1 MQSTRLNR
9 LFNVINERFKQWLRN
24 PWRRI
29 SLLIISLLFGN
40 FLATVIS
47 TIAGQEGYL
56 DVTYALICLVIAE
69 FLSWLAYGS
78 YRQIARTFWIDFLT
92 GLKVGMTYGLF
103 LEAFKLGS

>member
-1 MQSTRLNR
+1 MQSTRINR
-9 LFNVINERFKQWLRN
+9 LLNVIFERFKQWLLN

-40 FLATVIS
+40 FAATAVS

-56 DVTYALICLVIAE
+56 DVLYALICLLITE
-69 FLSWLAYGS
+69 ILNWLVYGS
-78 YRQIARTFWIDFLT
+78 KGKIARSLGIDILNGFKI
-92 GLKVGMTYGLF
+92 GFTYGLF

>member
-9 LFNVINERFKQWLRN
+9 LFNVILKRLEQWLVN

-29 SLLIISLLFGN
+29 SILIISLLFGN
-40 FLATVIS
+40 FAASAVS

-56 DVTYALICLVIAE
+56 DVLYTLACLFITEALNWLV
-69 FLSWLAYGS
+69 YG
-78 YRQIARTFWIDFLT
+78 RRGKIARFLIIDILNS
-92 GLKVGMTYGLF
+92 LKIGFIYGLF

>member
-9 LFNVINERFKQWLRN
+9 LLNVILERFKQWLLN

-40 FLATVIS
+40 FAASAVS

-56 DVTYALICLVIAE
+56 DVLYTLICLLITE
-69 FLSWLAYGS
+69 ILNWLVYGS
-78 YRQIARTFWIDFLT
+78 RGKIPRSLGIDILNGFKI
-92 GLKVGMTYGLF
+92 GFTYGLF

>member
-9 LFNVINERFKQWLRN
+9 LLNVVIERFKQWLRN

-29 SLLIISLLFGN
+29 SLLVISLLFGN
-40 FLATVIS
+40 FVATAVS

-56 DVTYALICLVIAE
+56 DVIYALICLLITE
-69 FLSWLAYGS
+69 ILNWFAYGS
-78 YRQIARTFWIDFLT
+78 RGKIERTLGIDILNGFKI
-92 GLKVGMTYGLF
+92 GFTYGLF

>member
-9 LFNVINERFKQWLRN
+9 LFNVVIERFKQWLLN

-29 SLLIISLLFGN
+29 SLLVISLLFGN
-40 FLATVIS
+40 FVATAVS

-56 DVTYALICLVIAE
+56 DVMYALICLLITE
-69 FLSWLAYGS
+69 ILNWFAYGVKGKKIRS
-78 YRQIARTFWIDFLT
+78 FGIDILNGFKI
-92 GLKVGMTYGLF
+92 GFTYGLF

>member
-9 LFNVINERFKQWLRN
+9 LLNVILERFKQWLLN

-40 FLATVIS
+40 FAATAVS

-56 DVTYALICLVIAE
+56 DVLYALICLLITE
-69 FLSWLAYGS
+69 ILNWLVYGS
-78 YRQIARTFWIDFLT
+78 RGKIKRSLGIDILNGFKI
-92 GLKVGMTYGLF
+92 GFIYGLF